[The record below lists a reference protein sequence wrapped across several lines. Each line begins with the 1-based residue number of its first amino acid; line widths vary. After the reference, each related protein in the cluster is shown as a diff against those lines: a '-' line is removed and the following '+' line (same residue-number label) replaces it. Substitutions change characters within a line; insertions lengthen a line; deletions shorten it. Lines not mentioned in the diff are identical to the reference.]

1 MKKYTRIL
9 AMLLCLVMVFSLCAC
24 GGGATTSEDEVGGL
38 LGFEDET
45 ASGVGGTSAPTTSG
59 GTVSN
64 VTVQGEADGEVEFTD
79 PTSSSKPTVSGNKP
93 SSNSSASGSTS
104 SSNSTSSATSSTD
117 PLENKEN
124 WVIVSFPT
132 TPQS

>member
-1 MKKYTRIL
+1 MKKTVVLLIAL
-9 AMLLCLVMVFSLCAC
+9 LLCFALCGC
-24 GGGATTSEDEVGGL
+24 TGKYIYVGSESTTGGDS
-38 LGFEDET
+38 
-45 ASGVGGTSAPTTSG
+45 SGTSAPTTSG

-104 SSNSTSSATSSTD
+104 SSNSTSSATSSID

-124 WVIVSFPT
+124 WAIVSFPT
-132 TPQS
+132 TPLS